1 MDNINAMKATTVIKN
16 FILLVALI
24 GLVTSCSIF
33 KNKSKTKDIQ
43 KSVELVE
50 IEYKENIQTDIK
62 VKDKEVDKD
71 INTVTTE
78 TTTKKTTKGTDI
90 KVTADK
96 SKINQ
101 NGETILYDSIG
112 RKIVLQLDS
121 VKQALTI
128 SIEAPEVTEET
139 TTRKTEQQDRSK
151 ERERDS
157 TDKTNKIG
165 TLVQRDEKEQY
176 VKKVTSESNTSL
188 LGIIGLFLG
197 IGVLIVGIYFV
208 IKKKLF

>member
-1 MDNINAMKATTVIKN
+1 MKATTVIKN

-62 VKDKEVDKD
+62 VKDKEVEKD

-139 TTRKTEQQDRSK
+139 TTRKTEQQDKSK

-208 IKKKLF
+208 IKKKLFFK